1 MAPKKKGKQ
10 NKLAKMSDEER
21 LRYMQHKA
29 SQEEEAR
36 RRKQQLVANFVKI
49 KLKKEDAFT
58 RINQAKLH
66 EHWRHILRKSKCKE
80 INEELQRLKQ
90 NFDYMLERKEK
101 KINSLLKEL
110 EESEKQHLIVL
121 QAHIEDVDRKITF
134 GAKRVAEK
142 FESYEGQ
149 REKLLEISK
158 SEAEQEKRRSDKAL
172 QFLNA
177 VLFATERNAD
187 SIREG
192 INDRANTR
200 RTNTIHSY
208 MEEIQTLQLRLQS
221 HHDQMKGQLTS
232 VFNAY
237 NAATLDHRRMYE
249 EMKDRDAE
257 NLKVIEH
264 QSGVIANLQAD
275 IEKLQRVLSNTDL
288 TPRTQ
293 KLQNLE
299 KELSVECWRQRKR
312 QQNAT
317 KIDEM
322 TMKSITLTGQKVVE
336 HLEKLVRKGE
346 SILKISNIC
355 YKLETEEE
363 RTIVGEKPSV
373 FIEDEEELVDTELQA
388 GDNFTVSYFISCYNS
403 RLF

>member
-1 MAPKKKGKQ
+1 
-10 NKLAKMSDEER
+10 
-21 LRYMQHKA
+21 
-29 SQEEEAR
+29 
-36 RRKQQLVANFVKI
+36 
-49 KLKKEDAFT
+49 
-58 RINQAKLH
+58 
-66 EHWRHILRKSKCKE
+66 
-80 INEELQRLKQ
+80 
-90 NFDYMLERKEK
+90 
-101 KINSLLKEL
+101 
-110 EESEKQHLIVL
+110 
-121 QAHIEDVDRKITF
+121 
-134 GAKRVAEK
+134 
-142 FESYEGQ
+142 
-149 REKLLEISK
+149 
-158 SEAEQEKRRSDKAL
+158 
-172 QFLNA
+172 
-177 VLFATERNAD
+177 
-187 SIREG
+187 
-192 INDRANTR
+192 
-200 RTNTIHSY
+200 

-221 HHDQMKGQLTS
+221 HHDQMKEQLTS

-264 QSGVIANLQAD
+264 QSGVIANLQVD

-299 KELSVECWRQRKR
+299 KELSVDCWRQRKR

-346 SILKISNIC
+346 SILKLSNIC

-373 FIEDEEELVDTELQA
+373 FIEDEEELVDTELEA
-388 GDNFTVSYFISCYNS
+388 GENFMVDDPSLEVFWRRHCKVLLSRVALRMHQESLTGENNKMRNS
-403 RLF
+403 LKHYLTGASLASSSQLMLSKQIRGRRIPVGTQD